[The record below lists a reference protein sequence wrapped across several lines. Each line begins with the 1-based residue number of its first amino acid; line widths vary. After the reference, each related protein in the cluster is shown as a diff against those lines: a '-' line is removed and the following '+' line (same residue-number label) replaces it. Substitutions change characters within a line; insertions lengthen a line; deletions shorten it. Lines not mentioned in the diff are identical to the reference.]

1 MSQAG
6 FQVTTLTADTAMPR
20 PALSPVDGVAMADSR
35 NVAIMFGKRHDNV
48 LRDIRGLLNFE
59 DTPCARHFKASTH
72 VDPRNGQ
79 TYPHYLMDRD
89 GFSLLAMGFTGARAT
104 RWKLDFIEAFS
115 AMEAELRR
123 RATPAIDLDDND
135 TLRRLLLGRVE
146 RVAALEAQVE
156 ETTHAL
162 AIAHEVIE
170 QDSPKIAAYE
180 TLMDDKGTCCL
191 ADAAR
196 HIGASQEA
204 FFRWIRASGFVF
216 EKAGETLPVAEYR
229 IDGQFKVKLTK
240 LSRNRY
246 ASQTRV
252 TRQGLA
258 WLTQRWQAHLLKQ
271 AREADKA
278 RIQGELGI

>member
-6 FQVTTLTADTAMPR
+6 TEITTLPSDTAIPR
-20 PALSPVDGVAMADSR
+20 PALARIDGVAMADSR

-59 DTPCARHFKASTH
+59 DTPCARHFRASTH

-104 RWKLDFIEAFS
+104 RWKLAFIEAFS

-123 RATPAIDLDDND
+123 RATPVIDLDDNS

-146 RVAALEAQVE
+146 RIEALEAQVE

-162 AIAHEVIE
+162 AIAHEIIE
-170 QDSPKIAAYE
+170 QDSPKIEAFKA
-180 TLMDDKGTCCL
+180 LMDDKGTCCL

-196 HIGASQEA
+196 HIGADQVA
-204 FFRWIRASGFVF
+204 FFKWIRASGFVF

-229 IDGQFKVKLTK
+229 ADGQFKVKLTK
-240 LSRNRY
+240 LSRDRY

-252 TRQGLA
+252 TRQGLV
-258 WLTQRWQAHLLKQ
+258 WLHHRWQAHLIRK
-271 AREADKA
+271 AKEAA
-278 RIQGELGI
+278 ASRIQGELGV